1 MPEVTTSPHSAAA
14 RFDHAGMARTLAAA
28 WQRRAALAGRPDL
41 TAYRVFDGAGDGWPG
56 LSIDRYGPAAILN
69 VGDDARL
76 SHADVAR
83 LADETLRLLE
93 TAGVTAVYVKPF
105 ARDRSRLGGELPDE
119 ARSALPRAGA
129 PLAETI
135 VVEEYGVRFEV
146 RPYDGLSTGLFLEH
160 REHRRAL
167 AERRPGRVLNLFAY
181 TGAFAVPLVRHGAAV
196 TNVDVSSRYLA
207 WGRRNLELNHLDPA
221 VVRFLRRDARGFLEA
236 AARRPD
242 ERYDLVIL
250 DPPTFGAADRRRG
263 IPAWQ
268 ATDDYPALVRA
279 AVAVLTPGGAVFAAT
294 NARALAAA
302 GHLTALIRNALG
314 RAPRWQ
320 PLPPW
325 PIDVTEPNRVAAA
338 LFVP

>member
-1 MPEVTTSPHSAAA
+1 
-14 RFDHAGMARTLAAA
+14 MARTLAAA
-28 WQRRAALAGRPDL
+28 WRRRAPLVTRPDL
-41 TAYRVFDGAGDGWPG
+41 TAYRVLDGSGDGWPG

-76 SHADVAR
+76 SHADVTR
-83 LADETLRLLE
+83 LADETLGLLAA
-93 TAGVTAVYVKPF
+93 TGVTAVYVKPF
-105 ARDRSRLGGELPDE
+105 ARDRSRLGGDLPDE
-119 ARSALPRAGA
+119 ARSARPRAGA
-129 PLAETI
+129 PLPETV

-146 RPYDGLSTGLFLEH
+146 RPYDGWSTGLFLEH

-196 TNVDVSSRYLA
+196 TNVDVSGRYLE
-207 WGRRNLELNHLDPA
+207 WGRRNLTLNALDPGA
-221 VVRFLRRDARGFLEA
+221 ARFLRRDARSFLDA

-242 ERYDLVIL
+242 ERFDLVIL

-268 ATDDYPALVRA
+268 AAEDYPSLVRA
-279 AVAVLTPGGAVFAAT
+279 AVAVLRPGGALFAAT
-294 NARALAAA
+294 NARVLAAEGVLA
-302 GHLTALIRNALG
+302 DLIRDALG
-314 RAPRWQ
+314 RAPQWLS
-320 PLPPW
+320 LPPW
-325 PIDVTEPNRVAAA
+325 PIDVTEPNRVAAV